1 MHTYQE
7 ELVNQKLANE
17 ISDEEISAY
26 YEKNKELFHTEQ
38 DVYKRQPLERA
49 LGSYETADA
58 LSMLFEAAL
67 RQAYIDLDK
76 PDPADEKSSYSWDT
90 TCQY

>member
-1 MHTYQE
+1 MA
-7 ELVNQKLANE
+7 L
-17 ISDEEISAY
+17 
-26 YEKNKELFHTEQ
+26 HTEPAVSGQ
-38 DVYKRQPLERA
+38 RPLERA

-76 PDPADEKSSYSWDT
+76 PDPADEKSSL
-90 TCQY
+90 